1 MARLPFVPEDWLD
14 GDQQAGAPVIRG
26 KTLFF
31 PFHDL
36 EILGDKNAFSM
47 SFENGP
53 PPELVPG
60 SVSKFIKPV
69 GGDEFFQTRPSSQ
82 LVICAWDA
90 AGG

>member
-1 MARLPFVPEDWLD
+1 METAMARLPFVPEDWLD

-47 SFENGP
+47 S
-53 PPELVPG
+53 
-60 SVSKFIKPV
+60 SKMV
-69 GGDEFFQTRPSSQ
+69 RRRSSF
-82 LVICAWDA
+82 LEA
-90 AGG
+90 